1 MCHLIAINADHRH
14 SNPMSFWTPN
24 IDRRGRIVRGIMA
37 FVLSAA
43 AFIAHRKGIE
53 WLAVML
59 AIAALVGVVETARG
73 WCVLRACKIK
83 TRF

>member
-1 MCHLIAINADHRH
+1 
-14 SNPMSFWTPN
+14 MSFWTPN

-37 FVLSAA
+37 IVLFAA
-43 AFIAHRKGIE
+43 AFIARRKGIE

>member
-1 MCHLIAINADHRH
+1 
-14 SNPMSFWTPN
+14 MSFWTPN
-24 IDRRGRIVRGIMA
+24 IDRRGRIFRGIIA
-37 FVLSAA
+37 VVLFAA
-43 AFIAHRKGIE
+43 AFIAHRQGIT

>member
-1 MCHLIAINADHRH
+1 
-14 SNPMSFWTPN
+14 MSVWTPN
-24 IDRRGRIVRGIMA
+24 IDRRGRIIRGLMSV
-37 FVLSAA
+37 VLFAA
-43 AFIAHRKGIE
+43 AFIAHRKGLE

-59 AIAALVGVVETARG
+59 AIAGLVGVVETVRG